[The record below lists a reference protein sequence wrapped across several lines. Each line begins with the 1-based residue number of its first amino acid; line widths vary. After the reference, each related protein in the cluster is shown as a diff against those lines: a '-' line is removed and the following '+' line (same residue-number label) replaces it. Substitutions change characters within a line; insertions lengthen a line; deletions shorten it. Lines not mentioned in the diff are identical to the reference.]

1 MELIDTSELL
11 KAAQLWHEAGF
22 CVLPAAP
29 DGTKRPAVAW
39 REYITEDKPR
49 PSLADLEAF
58 FTPGTFDGFGIIAGA
73 ISGNLEMIELEGP
86 FESAM
91 EALTTIEQE
100 AQTFGLKPLL
110 DDVLSGFSEVTPTG
124 GLHFFFKVK
133 DAQALGNTKL
143 AQRVDSE
150 SGQIKVIAE
159 TRGQGG
165 WVVVSPSFGRTH
177 PTGRPYRTLTGAPS
191 QIPTLTA
198 DQRDELHR
206 LFRTLDQTVVVSPPE
221 FAQPTS
227 QKSGLSP
234 GDDFNARTSWA
245 ELLVPAGWKSLG
257 KSTRHGHE
265 LEYWRRP
272 GKDVGI
278 SATTGGPG
286 NHLWVFT
293 TSTNLPAEQALS
305 KFAVYTHMHHSGNYS
320 AAAKQLAADG
330 FGKRAEP
337 LTADSNDFGVDLD
350 ELAQAFGFTPLDW
363 ILTGNPPEIDPPEW
377 ATRQDG
383 LKLFYRARVNGIY
396 GDPET
401 AKSWLAMCTIVEA
414 LALNEKCVYLDAD
427 HNGAMEITSRLL
439 LLGADRRQLAD
450 PDFFRLYEPDSTAD
464 LSQFV
469 TEMREYK
476 PVLVIID
483 SIGEILPMMGLS
495 SVDNDDITNAIRKL
509 LKPIA
514 HKAGACV
521 ITIDHLPK
529 DSEARTSGYAIG
541 GTAKKR
547 AIDGSYLS
555 ASVKHT
561 VAPGRIGRVLL
572 KVEKDRA
579 GKVREFSPANHAGV
593 FILDSTNPE
602 RITWS
607 IEPEEAAPDG
617 GLMPTNLMERVSM
630 FLEEWDE
637 SKPPSLNKIQRG
649 IKGNDRGIARAVEV
663 LLQEAHI
670 AESRNGQA
678 RTFSMLRPYRQGKHE
693 LQFQPPQPPQP
704 QLQPA
709 EGHQTSATSA
719 TSPPFRGVTEVVNI
733 HSCLKCG
740 QPLAEVLSK
749 NGKGYHVTCAPDYN

>member
-1 MELIDTSELL
+1 MQPLELFT
-11 KAAQLWHEAGF
+11 AAKEWHDAGF

-39 REYITEDKPR
+39 REYITEERER
-49 PSLADLEAF
+49 PDLKELEAF
-58 FTPGTFDGFGIIAGA
+58 FSSGSFDGFGIIAGA

-91 EALTTIEQE
+91 EALTTLEQE
-100 AQTFGLKPLL
+100 AQTFGIKPLL

-124 GLHFFFKVK
+124 GLHFFLKVK
-133 DAQALGNTKL
+133 DGQALGNTKL
-143 AQRVDSE
+143 AQKIDQDTS
-150 SGQIKVIAE
+150 QIKVLAE

-177 PTGRPYRTLTGAPS
+177 PSGRPYRTLTGAPS
-191 QIPTLTA
+191 KIPTLTA

-221 FAQPTS
+221 FAQPAST
-227 QKSGLSP
+227 KAGLSP
-234 GDDFNARTSWA
+234 GDDFIARTSWA

-257 KSTRHGHE
+257 KSSRHGHE

-286 NHLWVFT
+286 NHLWVFS

-320 AAAKQLAADG
+320 QAAKQLSADG
-330 FGKRAEP
+330 FGKQVEAV
-337 LTADSNDFGVDLD
+337 TAASSDFGADL
-350 ELAQAFGFTPLDW
+350 EEAPESFGYTVLDW
-363 ILTGNPPEIDPPEW
+363 ILTGNPPEVEPPEW

-383 LKLFYRARVNGIY
+383 LKLFYRGRINGVY

-414 LALNEKCVYLDAD
+414 LAMNEKCVYLDAD
-427 HNGAMEITSRLL
+427 HNGSVEIVSRLI
-439 LLGADRRQLAD
+439 LLGGDRKQLAD
-450 PDFFRLYEPDSTAD
+450 PDFFRLYEPDSIGD

-469 TEMREYK
+469 SEMREYK
-476 PVLVIID
+476 PALCIID

-529 DSEARTSGYAIG
+529 DSDARSSGYAIG

-555 ASVKHT
+555 ASVKHS

-579 GKVREFSPANHAGV
+579 GKVREFSPANHAGI
-593 FILDSTNPE
+593 FILDSTDPQ
-602 RITWS
+602 RISWS
-607 IEPEEAAPDG
+607 IEPEEAAQDG

-630 FLEEWDE
+630 FLEEWTE
-637 SKPPSLNKIQRG
+637 YKPPSLNKIQRG
-649 IKGNDRGIARAVEV
+649 IQGNDRGIARAVEV
-663 LLQEAHI
+663 LTQEGHI
-670 AESRNGQA
+670 SESKAGQA
-678 RTFSMLRPYRQGKHE
+678 RTFTMLRPYRQGKHE
-693 LQFQPPQPPQP
+693 ITPQPLQPPQPV
-704 QLQPA
+704 LQPA

-719 TSPPFRGVTEVVNI
+719 TSPLKGGVTEVVNI
-733 HSCLKCG
+733 SFCLGC
-740 QPLAEVLSK
+740 QEPLAEVRNK
-749 NGKGYHVTCAPDYN
+749 KGKGYHVTCEPSFD

>member
-1 MELIDTSELL
+1 MDHAELL
-11 KAAQLWHEAGF
+11 TAATQWHAAGF

-39 REYITEDKPR
+39 REYITEEKPR
-49 PSLADLEAF
+49 PTLDELKTL
-58 FTPGTFDGFGIIAGA
+58 FTPGTFDGFGIIAGS

-100 AQTFGLKPLL
+100 AQVFGLKPLL
-110 DDVLSGFSEVTPTG
+110 DDILTGFSEVTPTG
-124 GLHFFFKVK
+124 GLHFFLKVK

-143 AQRVDSE
+143 AQRVDQE

-177 PTGRPYRTLTGAPS
+177 PTGRPYRTLTGAPDK
-191 QIPTLTA
+191 IPTLTA

-206 LFRTLDQTVVVSPPE
+206 LFRTLDQTVVISPPE
-221 FAQPTS
+221 FSQPATT
-227 QKSGLSP
+227 KSGLSP
-234 GDDFNARTSWA
+234 GDDFIARTSWA

-257 KSTRHGHE
+257 KSSRHGHE

-286 NHLWVFT
+286 NHLWVFS

-320 AAAKQLAADG
+320 QAAKQLSADG
-330 FGKRAEP
+330 FGKREEP
-337 LTADSNDFGVDLD
+337 LTAASSDFGADLD
-350 ELAQAFGFTPLDW
+350 EPAIEFGFTVLDW
-363 ILTGNPPEIDPPEW
+363 ILTGNPPEVEPPEW

-383 LKLFYRARVNGIY
+383 LKLFYRARINGIY

-414 LALNEKCVYLDAD
+414 LAMSEKCVYLDAD
-427 HNGAMEITSRLL
+427 HNGAVEIVSRLI
-439 LLGADRRQLAD
+439 LLGADRKQLAD
-450 PDFFRLYEPDSTAD
+450 PGMFRLYEPDSTGD

-469 TEMREYK
+469 SEMREYK
-476 PVLVIID
+476 PALCVID

-529 DSEARTSGYAIG
+529 DSDARSSGYAIG

-555 ASVKHT
+555 ASVKHS
-561 VAPGRIGRVLL
+561 VAPGRIGRVML

-593 FILDSTNPE
+593 FVLDSTSPE

-630 FLEEWDE
+630 FLEEWSE
-637 SKPPSLNKIQRG
+637 AKPPSLNKIQRG

-663 LLQEAHI
+663 LLQEKHI
-670 AESRNGQA
+670 AESKNGQA
-678 RTFSMLRPYRQGKHE
+678 RTFSMLKPYRAGKYE
-693 LQFQPPQPPQP
+693 LQPQPLQPPQPE
-704 QLQPA
+704 LQPA
-709 EGHQTSATSA
+709 EGRQTSATSA
-719 TSPPFRGVTEVVNI
+719 TSPPLGGVTEVASLNLCKGC
-733 HSCLKCG
+733 H

-749 NGKGYHVTCAPDYN
+749 NGKEYHPTCEQDFA